1 MTRGSGR
8 KAVPLWLIVLASV
21 LIFCIGMCWG
31 QYHVSI
37 RELLLVLLSRVKEVP
52 QTWSRNTENVV
63 LAIRLPRMC
72 AAFLVGAS
80 LAVSGAT
87 YQSIFQNLL
96 VSPDL
101 LGVSAGACVGA
112 SLAILSGGSS
122 YRIQLFALIGGICA
136 VCLTNLRPRLLAN
149 RNNMTLVLSGIIV
162 SGFFNSAQGLLKYV
176 ADQDTQ
182 LAQITFWTMGSLS
195 KVISASVLPV
205 APAIIVGLITL
216 VIIRWRLNLLSLGE
230 REAQSLGVNI
240 RALRGAAVL
249 CSTVLTACSICL
261 GGTIGWVGLVIPH
274 FGRIMVGADNKRLI
288 PTCIF
293 LGAAF
298 MMLIDSISRNIGAS
312 EVPLSILTGFIGAPL
327 YAWLLMKQ
335 RTKI

>member
-1 MTRGSGR
+1 MKNRSNHGW
-8 KAVPLWLIVLASV
+8 PLWVFITAAALV
-21 LIFCIGMCWG
+21 FCIGMCWG
-31 QYHVSI
+31 QYRVS
-37 RELLLVLLSRVKEVP
+37 LSDLCLVLVSRVRDIP
-52 QTWSRNTENVV
+52 HTWTKNTENVV

-72 AAFLVGAS
+72 AAFLTGAG
-80 LAVSGAT
+80 LAVSGAA
-87 YQSIFQNLL
+87 YQSIFQNVL

-112 SLAILSGGSS
+112 SAAILTGGSS
-122 YRIQLFALIGGICA
+122 FRIQAFALMGGIIA
-136 VCLTNLRPRLLAN
+136 VILTNLFPRLLSN
-149 RNNMTLVLSGIIV
+149 RSNMTLVLSGIIV
-162 SGFFNSAQGLLKYV
+162 SGFFNSVQGLLKYV

-195 KVISASVLPV
+195 KVITASVRPV
-205 APAIIVGLITL
+205 APAMIICLAVLF
-216 VIIRWRLNLLSLGE
+216 VIRWRLNLLSLGE
-230 REAQSLGVNI
+230 REAQSLGVNV
-240 RALRGAAVL
+240 RALRGVSVL
-249 CSTVLTACSICL
+249 CATVLTACSICL

-274 FGRIMVGADNKRLI
+274 FGRILVGSDNKRLI

-327 YAWLLMKQ
+327 YAWLLLRQ
-335 RTKI
+335 RTRL